1 MVEIALGKGYNAF
14 RLTIGGNPD
23 YMIRPTCSLAL
34 TISLA
39 LAVPVFAG
47 RGADLKVEGLKCEY
61 RVNPLGLDT
70 SQPRLSWL
78 LESPQRGAR
87 QTAYQVLAAT
97 TAELLAKGNG
107 DLWDS
112 GKVSSGES
120 AQVVYGGKALQP
132 GQRVFWKVRA
142 WDRNDRASGYS
153 PAAWWEKIG
162 RAAWRDS
169 E

>member
-70 SQPRLSWL
+70 HERYA
-78 LESPQRGAR
+78 EREAAEQRIFLRTEVGAI
-87 QTAYQVLAAT
+87 AVPT
-97 TAELLAKGNG
+97 T
-107 DLWDS
+107 
-112 GKVSSGES
+112 
-120 AQVVYGGKALQP
+120 P
-132 GQRVFWKVRA
+132 C
-142 WDRNDRASGYS
+142 
-153 PAAWWEKIG
+153 
-162 RAAWRDS
+162 
-169 E
+169 